1 MCADEVGVQG
11 LCPPGCTFPS
21 LPLKPWPAV
30 CSVTIFWRLGNR
42 AAGRK
47 GIGRSHGST
56 SCQSTCQKTVLQIIK
71 KSCVGTGRPVW
82 MNNRHDCDS
91 DSSILFKQNIS
102 AVRKLTSRVYL
113 LIQTRLWRWIKWKQP
128 QIWHKFCM
136 KSGEKSKSF
145 YLSTLHYLHSPIT
158 TLLLPATHN
167 TTTLKQM
174 SAYLSA
180 ALAVPHVLSCPSHEL
195 FYLQGRPLNIKLRRM
210 TPEVTVP
217 G

>member
-1 MCADEVGVQG
+1 MRWEYKDCVPRGA
-11 LCPPGCTFPS
+11 LFPAS
-21 LPLKPWPAV
+21 LWNHGPAV

-47 GIGRSHGST
+47 GIGRSHGGT

-71 KSCVGTGRPVW
+71 RAVW
-82 MNNRHDCDS
+82 AQGGLCEWTIDTIVTLIRQYYSSRISVQSGNSHQGFIYWYKQGCEDELNGNNHRS
-91 DSSILFKQNIS
+91 DTNSAWNLGKNPNLSIS
-102 AVRKLTSRVYL
+102 
-113 LIQTRLWRWIKWKQP
+113 
-128 QIWHKFCM
+128 
-136 KSGEKSKSF
+136 
-145 YLSTLHYLHSPIT
+145 LHYTIYPIT

-195 FYLQGRPLNIKLRRM
+195 FYLQGRPLNIKLRKM

-217 G
+217 S